1 MLTLNLWTTLILNL
15 VNNSYKPCRKPDD
28 TPVYINVKSNH
39 PPPIFKELP
48 HSVNRRIS
56 ALSNS
61 HQTFNNAIPPYKD
74 ALSKAGYT
82 LDAKFV
88 ETPRKENQN
97 RHRKR
102 NVIWFNPPYSKA
114 VTTNVGKEF
123 FKLLDRHIPKGSPLY
138 RIFNRNTVKPS
149 YSCMET

>member
-1 MLTLNLWTTLILNL
+1 MNYLDLTLNLG
-15 VNNSYKPCRKPDD
+15 NNSYKPYRKQDD
-28 TPVYINVKSNH
+28 TPVYINVKSNY

-48 HSVNRRIS
+48 HSVNRRTS

-61 HQTFNNAIPPYKD
+61 HQTFDIAFPPYKD

-82 LDAKFV
+82 LDATFV

-123 FKLLDRHIPKGSPLY
+123 FSNCLTS
-138 RIFNRNTVKPS
+138 IFQGITSIQNL
-149 YSCMET
+149 